1 LSLSILLR
9 TLQLVCVVFLPLC
22 CSSEDPHLAC
32 SPTAAS
38 PDDTLWALAPEQ
50 LSLDLSIDRRGDNLG
65 RWKEDTLGLN
75 RAQIKFPGPTLAQVL
90 QEMALHHGT
99 IVQGI
104 QKRMQLF
111 IHFVYSNCHVFLG
124 YWNNMGGFC
133 PGLIVTL
140 CSKWV

>member
-1 LSLSILLR
+1 LLR
-9 TLQLVCVVFLPLC
+9 TLQLVCIVFLPLC

-38 PDDTLWALAPEQ
+38 PDDTLWALATEQ

-90 QEMALHHGT
+90 QEWLYIME
-99 IVQGI
+99 
-104 QKRMQLF
+104 QLCKESKSACNF
-111 IHFVYSNCHVFLG
+111 YTFRLFELPCFLG
-124 YWNNMGGFC
+124 V
-133 PGLIVTL
+133 LE
-140 CSKWV
+140 